1 MKYRLIPAFAL
12 ALTILAGC
20 GGSSSTDR
28 SVPTQPST
36 NPDGGPTTAVIT
48 ANFDPSNGVLPFPIN
63 LLLLGTTDLTLNI
76 PVADPDDFS
85 DPQVALNA
93 LDGFSTVSPWS
104 FTMSAP
110 VDPSTIVP
118 GSTVRLFEVQLVQGS
133 VAVQQVNRE
142 LTPGAEYVAAVSS
155 VDPTGRTIAIVPL
168 VPLQELTAYM
178 AVVTDGVQDPEGNVA
193 TPSQTYFLTKRTSP
207 LVTAGGVSTEPLL
220 DNATAQALEPLRQ
233 ITNSQENATIA
244 ATGLNREDIVLSW
257 TATTQSITPVLSVI
271 RSTLSPTSAQVG
283 PTGLTTADVLPPG
296 ASPGIADVL
305 IGVVELPY
313 FLGVPSAE
321 NPTAP
326 LNQFWEAA
334 PGNYIPPFDSLGL
347 DPTSTNVTVANPL
360 PVERARQVAPIL
372 VTVPN
377 EFSGQVKPAGGWPVV
392 IFQHGITGNR
402 SQALAIADTMAS
414 IGFAVVSMDL
424 PLHGITQT
432 DPTDPSQPLA
442 ALYIGNTPFAAIP
455 GATERTFDLDLQDNA
470 TGAPGPDGNIDS
482 SGAYFIN
489 LQSLLTARDNN
500 RQAQVDLSTLALNIP
515 NIDVDGDSLPDFD
528 GSNINFTGLSLG
540 SIVGTAFLGVE
551 PTVSN
556 AVLSVPGG
564 GIANLLAGSQ
574 TFGPVIRAG
583 LQQAGVEPDSPDFFQ
598 FLGAAQTVVDSADP
612 INWARVAVQN
622 NSILLHQ
629 VAGDTVVPNTV
640 PGAPLSG
647 TEPLI
652 RVMGLDPIT
661 GTTQD
666 PMGIRGATRFTAGSH
681 GSLLDPSANP
691 AVTVEMQGQAAS
703 MILSGG
709 TTVVVTDTSVIQT
722 D

>member
-28 SVPTQPST
+28 AVPTQPAT
-36 NPDGGPTTAVIT
+36 NPDGGLTTDTLTAVY
-48 ANFDPSNGVLPFPIN
+48 DPSNGVLPFPIN

-76 PVADPDDFS
+76 PVADPTDFS

-93 LDGFSTVSPWS
+93 LDGFSTVTPWS
-104 FTMSAP
+104 FSFTDQINA
-110 VDPSTIVP
+110 STVVP
-118 GSTVRLFEVQLVQGS
+118 GSTVRMFEVQLVQGS
-133 VAVQQVNRE
+133 IAVQQVNRE
-142 LTPGAEYVAAVSS
+142 LTPGAEYATS
-155 VDPTGRTIAIVPL
+155 VTSNGPDGASIAIVPL

-178 AVVTDGVQDPEGNVA
+178 AIVTNGIEDPAGNIA
-193 TPSQTYFLTKRTSP
+193 TPSQTYFISKRTDP
-207 LVTAGGVSTEPLL
+207 LVTAGGVSTDPLL

-233 ITNSQENATIA
+233 LTNSREFAVSAFAGIP
-244 ATGLNREDIVLSW
+244 REDIVLSW

-271 RSTLSPTSAQVG
+271 RSTLSPTSAQVA

-402 SQALAIADTMAS
+402 SQALAIADTLAS

-482 SGAYFIN
+482 SGTYFIN

-515 NIDVDGDSLPDFD
+515 SIDVDGDSLPDFD

-551 PTVSN
+551 PTVNN

-612 INWARVAVQN
+612 INWAQVAVQN

-629 VAGDTVVPNTV
+629 VAGDTVVPNAV